1 MSLSGKKWIWPDL
14 NSEKANEL
22 SHEMECP
29 PALAR
34 LLLKRG
40 IENPVQARAF
50 LYPAADQLYSP
61 WLMRGM
67 EEAVER
73 LMQAI
78 RSDEKIVIHGD
89 YDADGITASVIMVE
103 ALQQLGA
110 RVDYFL
116 PSRFDEGYGL
126 HKDPLQQFKSEGASL
141 VVTVDCGINAEAEV
155 AFASEIGLDMII
167 TDHHQPLEQVSSAV
181 AVINPLQKNCPYP
194 YKELSGAGV
203 AFKLASALMEKAEEP
218 FPAHL
223 LDLAALG
230 TAADVVPLVDENR
243 IIVSL
248 GLEVLRSFKRLG
260 FKTLAEAVG
269 LEPERVSSAALSFII
284 APAVNAAGRMGEAL
298 PAAKLLLEK
307 DTGHAA
313 QLAESLHQANQTRR
327 STEQSILKEA
337 EQGAHEQL
345 DTGDPRVLTLA
356 SENWHHG
363 VIGIVASRLVEK
375 FNRPVAMIALE
386 NGEGRGSARSI
397 PGFDITAAL
406 SDSSVLLERFGGHEQ
421 AAGFTVTQENI
432 GQLRESLGRYASA
445 NLEQEMLKPSLY
457 IDVELS
463 AEDIDFDLV
472 ESLEQLQPY
481 GTGNPR
487 PLFGSRQWQ
496 VISWRLVGSDQKHL
510 KLKVQK
516 DGRTLDPIFFS
527 GAEHLEKLQQGRKVD
542 LAYRLK
548 NGFFRNQKTLDL
560 EIKDISYS
568 DSSDFNGLEVID
580 MRGWHDRTAKAKEII
595 EGEQKKCILFAAT
608 RSRAEKIIS
617 RVNRERT
624 PYVLTS
630 GAMSGSFD
638 CPDNSGI
645 LVLYDLPL
653 HQNILKKVFTNGL
666 NKDSAKVILLYND
679 QDQEQNCRLTEV
691 SLPSEEVLEQIIAL
705 ILQRDQEKDQLIL
718 PDLTEKHLDFKPAK
732 NFWERTQKIYSE
744 IGLLEQGCLTK
755 NAEEIMNNWPDCLN
769 SSPAYLETFELL
781 ESCEEFQR
789 LLLDAPPQEIAAYFY
804 NL

>member
-14 NSEKANEL
+14 YSEKANEL
-22 SHEMECP
+22 SAKIECP

-40 IENPVQARAF
+40 IEDPGQARAF
-50 LYPAADQLYSP
+50 LYPAVDQLYSP

-73 LMQAI
+73 LLKAI
-78 RSDEKIVIHGD
+78 RSGEKIIIYGD
-89 YDADGITASVIMVE
+89 YDADGISASVIMVE
-103 ALQQLGA
+103 ALKQLGA

-126 HKDPLQQFKSEGASL
+126 HKDPLQQFKAEGASL
-141 VVTVDCGINAEAEV
+141 VVTVDCGINAEAEA

-167 TDHHQPLEQVSSAV
+167 TDHHQPLVQVSSALALV
-181 AVINPLQKNCPYP
+181 NPLQENCPYP

-203 AFKLASALMEKAEEP
+203 AFKLVTALMEKEGEP
-218 FPAHL
+218 FPAQL

-230 TAADVVPLVDENR
+230 TAADVVPLMDENR

-248 GLEVLRSFKRLG
+248 GLKVLSSFERPG
-260 FKTLAEAVG
+260 FKALAEAVG
-269 LEPERVSSAALSFII
+269 LEPEGVSSAALSFII

-307 DTGHAA
+307 DTRQAA
-313 QLAESLHQANQTRR
+313 ELAESLHQANQTRR
-327 STEQSILKEA
+327 STEQNILKEA
-337 EQGAHEQL
+337 EQEAFKQL
-345 DTGDPRVLTLA
+345 DAGDPRVLTLA
-356 SENWHHG
+356 GENWHHG

-406 SDSSVLLERFGGHEQ
+406 TDSSALLERFGGHEQ
-421 AAGFTVTQENI
+421 AAGFTVKGENI
-432 GQLRESLGRYASA
+432 ELLRENLDCYAVASLG
-445 NLEQEMLKPSLY
+445 QEILKPSLH

-463 AEDIDFDLV
+463 AADIDFDLV

-481 GTGNPR
+481 GTANPR

-496 VISWRLVGSDQKHL
+496 VLSWRLVGSDQKHL
-510 KLKVQK
+510 KLKVRK
-516 DGRTLDPIFFS
+516 DGKTLDPIFFS
-527 GAEHLEKLQQGRKVD
+527 GAEHLEKLQKGRKAD
-542 LAYRLK
+542 LAFRLK
-548 NGFFRNQKTLDL
+548 NGFFRNQKTVDL

-568 DSSDFNGLEVID
+568 DSFNCNGLEVID
-580 MRGWHDRTAKAKEII
+580 MRGWPDRTAKVIDII
-595 EGEQKKCILFAAT
+595 EGEQKKSILFAAT

-617 RVNRERT
+617 RIKEECA
-624 PYVLTS
+624 PLVLTS
-630 GAMSGSFD
+630 GAMSSSFD

-653 HQNILKKVFTNGL
+653 HQDILKRTFAAGL

-679 QDQEQNCRLTEV
+679 QDQQLNCRLTEV
-691 SLPSEEVLEQIIAL
+691 SLPSEEVLEQIIA
-705 ILQRDQEKDQLIL
+705 IAMHRVQEKAQLML
-718 PDLTEKHLDFKPAK
+718 TDLTEKHLGFKPAK
-732 NFWERTQKIYSE
+732 SFWERTQKIYSE
-744 IGLLEQGCLTK
+744 IGLLEQGHLTK
-755 NAEEIMNNWPDCLN
+755 NAEEIMSNWPDCLN
-769 SSPAYLETFELL
+769 SSPAYLETSELL

-789 LLLDAPPQEIAAYFY
+789 LLLDAPPQEIAAYVY